1 MLHMYTGTRLELS
14 QQFEG
19 VNTLSAISMHCNLLD
34 LSAELQLMIIEDLL
48 QDGIKSDLINLEL

>member
-1 MLHMYTGTRLELS
+1 
-14 QQFEG
+14 
-19 VNTLSAISMHCNLLD
+19 MHCNLLD